1 MKRICTIL
9 FLFLV
14 SGASPTAW
22 SEEEVRV
29 YEDFT
34 LWIDCENRVAVRFQ
48 YQLDKDV
55 GNTPRKNNYRPD
67 PALPKDCQQKT
78 TDSYRDYTNL
88 IEQHDRGHLVPF
100 NHMDHSASSSGE
112 TNYMTNIL
120 PQASAMNQQGGAW
133 YRTELISECFRDHYV
148 LKIIGGAVWDEDSQ
162 YLKKHAIRVPKH
174 FWKVIVRG
182 DEIIAWIIPNSKEGT
197 EERIDDFLVSVK
209 EIEERINGVIP
220 VSDVLKGKKVEKS
233 WDGKYCDIH
242 SDKDCWEIEYCNRHS
257 DHSDDNWRS

>member
-1 MKRICTIL
+1 MKRVCTIL

-55 GNTPRKNNYRPD
+55 GNEPRKNNYRPD

-133 YRTELISECFRDHYV
+133 YRTELISECFRDYYA
-148 LKIIGGAVWDEDSQ
+148 LEIIGGAIWDEDSQ
-162 YLKKHAIRVPKH
+162 YLEEHAIRVPKH

-209 EIEERINGVIP
+209 EIEERIDDVIP
-220 VSDVLKGKKVEKS
+220 VPDVLKEKKGETS
-233 WDGKYCDIH
+233 WDVEDCDKLNKGWQ
-242 SDKDCWEIEYCNRHS
+242 S
-257 DHSDDNWRS
+257 